1 MLSFPRNGE
10 DAYVN
15 LYDWRELK
23 RWQIPVS
30 AIPAGSI
37 IQNKPP
43 TMWEQYKL
51 IILVTLFF
59 VVVQTFL
66 IIVLVVQ
73 LRRKKIAEL
82 ALIKLANP
90 GGACGFCPAA

>member
-1 MLSFPRNGE
+1 
-10 DAYVN
+10 
-15 LYDWRELK
+15 
-23 RWQIPVS
+23 
-30 AIPAGSI
+30 
-37 IQNKPP
+37 
-43 TMWEQYKL
+43 MWEQYKL

-73 LRRKKIAEL
+73 LLRQKIAEL